1 MIDDAVFAEL
11 GELKPRLEQ
20 LYAVLEPE
28 GKLAGLPGWLEFVH
42 RPAGLLRVN
51 GLPVLV
57 ATLYGPSGAGKS
69 TFFRMLTGI
78 QVPAGAERRPTTYGC
93 IVAIPEAVVS
103 ELDLAATFPGYTEVV
118 HLEAPKQLADS
129 ELPSGRLYWDTYK
142 TPPAEKC
149 VALIADVPD
158 INTYE
163 KRNWQRAEEMLA
175 RSEVCVFVSGP
186 ESYSDDRIIKQ
197 FRHAIRMSGHLAYLF
212 TKCTRREAEVKWEHL
227 RELLVGEDLSRVD
240 VFHSEFSRTPKIE
253 DVTPIFGDQNLPDVI
268 RGGDALAIRLATM
281 EKEARAAAG
290 SLLDVSE
297 RGVLFHRDL
306 QQRIRRVQEACELE
320 ADRIAVARA
329 PVREVLEMILK
340 KAEYQRS
347 DLANNLLKPL
357 RFVSK
362 GTRGVI
368 GLVKKQLSGDKS
380 DDANALEAEHQRL
393 ATSGQNLVTLLRVLD
408 KDMVSAEKSDEAM
421 KHFLAL
427 DPPAPSKEWRVA
439 FEDEADEWV
448 EANPT
453 KVQTIAIMYEGL
465 LAGAPILV
473 AADLAIGGLGS
484 LSIAGLAGSGALIG
498 GGEII
503 EVLNKKLGLGAV
515 LAAAREA
522 WLEQR
527 KVELARHL
535 ESELAEPLLLKS
547 LLETDQQIASV
558 NPEELRERA
567 STLRK
572 RVM

>member
-20 LYAVLEPE
+20 LYALLEPDQ
-28 GKLAGLPGWLEFVH
+28 GLAGLPGWLEFVH

-69 TFFRMLTGI
+69 TFFRLLTGI

-93 IVAIPEAVVS
+93 IVAIPEAVS
-103 ELDLAATFPGYTEVV
+103 AELDLAATFPGYSEVV
-118 HLEAPKQLADS
+118 HLDAPDQLADAQ
-129 ELPSGRLYWDTYK
+129 LPSGRLYWETYQ

-212 TKCTRREAEVKWEHL
+212 TKCTRREAEVKWGHL
-227 RELLVGEDLSRVD
+227 RELLAGEDLSRVD
-240 VFHSEFSRTPKIE
+240 VFHSEFSRSPKLE
-253 DVTPIFGDQNLPDVI
+253 DVIPIFGDQDLPDVI

-281 EKEARAAAG
+281 EKEAQAAAG

-306 QQRIRRVQEACELE
+306 QQRIRRVNEACTLE
-320 ADRIAVARA
+320 ADRVVVARA
-329 PVREVLEMILK
+329 PVREVLEMILR
-340 KAEYQRS
+340 KAEFQRS
-347 DLANNLLKPL
+347 NLANKVLSPI
-357 RFVSK
+357 RFMSK

-368 GLVKKQLSGDKS
+368 GVIKNQLSGDDK
-380 DDANALEAEHQRL
+380 DDANALEAEQQRL
-393 ATSGQNLVTLLRVLD
+393 AKAGQNLVTLLRVLD
-408 KDMVSAEKSDEAM
+408 KDTVSAEKSDEAL
-421 KHFLAL
+421 KQFLDM
-427 DPPAPSKEWRVA
+427 DPPPPGKEWHVA
-439 FEDEADEWV
+439 FEDEADVWV

-453 KVQTIAIMYEGL
+453 KVQTIALMYEGL

-503 EVLNKKLGLGAV
+503 EILNKKLGLGAV
-515 LAAAREA
+515 LEAAREA
-522 WLEQR
+522 WIEQR
-527 KVELARHL
+527 KVELADHL
-535 ESELAEPLLLKS
+535 ETHLAEPLLLKS
-547 LLETDQQIASV
+547 LLDTNQQLDSIA
-558 NPEELRERA
+558 PEELRDRA
-567 STLRK
+567 SSLRK
-572 RVM
+572 KVM